1 MFFSHK
7 KGRKVQEGRKK
18 ERKGGGGGGGGYAGI
33 NNEDD
38 NGIQLAASRRQQQQ
52 QFGSGLWEKSLKR
65 SSSSKGV
72 LQKGNTAVVVEQQQ
86 RQQQDAASIEWEMRP
101 GGMLVQKRD
110 VPDAGTA
117 FGPLVKIKVSYG
129 LISHD
134 ITAPAFASFGDVKK
148 LLVSVT
154 GLTPKEQRLLFKGIE
169 KEDSEAL
176 HMAGVKDKA
185 KLILMED
192 PAARERKVQ
201 EQYKQEQIARS
212 YQIVTSIQ
220 AEVDK
225 LAEQVSTSEGSFNS
239 GDGISVSELRR
250 LNEDLM
256 QKLLRLDGVEAM
268 GEVMI
273 LRKTEVKR
281 VQGLVEAVDRLR
293 AALMKPPP
301 KENQVVVTTQWET
314 FDGGMGSLAAPP
326 ASSATV
332 NANWEMFE

>member
-1 MFFSHK
+1 
-7 KGRKVQEGRKK
+7 
-18 ERKGGGGGGGGYAGI
+18 
-33 NNEDD
+33 
-38 NGIQLAASRRQQQQ
+38 
-52 QFGSGLWEKSLKR
+52 
-65 SSSSKGV
+65 
-72 LQKGNTAVVVEQQQ
+72 
-86 RQQQDAASIEWEMRP
+86 
-101 GGMLVQKRD
+101 MLVQRRD

-117 FGPLVKIKVSYG
+117 FGPLVKIKVSFG

-201 EQYKQEQIARS
+201 EQYKQEQISRS

-273 LRKTEVKR
+273 LRKTEVPQHICSLLLHFFTVCSKS
-281 VQGLVEAVDRLR
+281 
-293 AALMKPPP
+293 KN
-301 KENQVVVTTQWET
+301 KEGTGNPL
-314 FDGGMGSLAAPP
+314 FSLPP
-326 ASSATV
+326 AFPLPI
-332 NANWEMFE
+332 NIIDFQCEFENLMVFGVHVSRSLQPFVA

>member
-1 MFFSHK
+1 MFVSHK
-7 KGRKVQEGRKK
+7 KGMKVQEGRKK
-18 ERKGGGGGGGGYAGI
+18 ERKGGGGGGGGGYAGI
-33 NNEDD
+33 DNEDD
-38 NGIQLAASRRQQQQ
+38 NGIQLAASRRQQ

-86 RQQQDAASIEWEMRP
+86 QQQQDAASIEWEMRP
-101 GGMLVQKRD
+101 GGMLVQRRD
-110 VPDAGTA
+110 VPDAGTP

-201 EQYKQEQIARS
+201 EKYKQEQIARS

-225 LAEQVSTSEGSFNS
+225 LAEQV
-239 GDGISVSELRR
+239 
-250 LNEDLM
+250 
-256 QKLLRLDGVEAM
+256 
-268 GEVMI
+268 
-273 LRKTEVKR
+273 
-281 VQGLVEAVDRLR
+281 
-293 AALMKPPP
+293 
-301 KENQVVVTTQWET
+301 
-314 FDGGMGSLAAPP
+314 
-326 ASSATV
+326 
-332 NANWEMFE
+332 

>member
-7 KGRKVQEGRKK
+7 KGRKVQEGWKK
-18 ERKGGGGGGGGYAGI
+18 ERKGGDGGGGGYAGI

-52 QFGSGLWEKSLKR
+52 QQQFGSGLWEKSLKR
-65 SSSSKGV
+65 SSSSNGV
-72 LQKGNTAVVVEQQQ
+72 LQKGSAAVVVEQQ
-86 RQQQDAASIEWEMRP
+86 QQQDAASIEWEMRP
-101 GGMLVQKRD
+101 GGMLVQRRD
-110 VPDAGTA
+110 VPDAGTP

-192 PAARERKVQ
+192 PAAQERKVQ

-256 QKLLRLDGVEAM
+256 QKLLRLDGVEAK

-314 FDGGMGSLAAPP
+314 FDGGMGSLAVPP
-326 ASSATV
+326 TSSATV
-332 NANWEMFE
+332 NANWEMFG

>member
-18 ERKGGGGGGGGYAGI
+18 ERKGGGGGGGEGGYAGI

-38 NGIQLAASRRQQQQ
+38 NGIQLAASRRQQ

-86 RQQQDAASIEWEMRP
+86 QQQQDAASIEWEMRP
-101 GGMLVQKRD
+101 GGMLVQRRD
-110 VPDAGTA
+110 VPDAGTP

-201 EQYKQEQIARS
+201 EKYKQEQIARS

-273 LRKTEVKR
+273 LRKTEVP
-281 VQGLVEAVDRLR
+281 QHIC
-293 AALMKPPP
+293 
-301 KENQVVVTTQWET
+301 
-314 FDGGMGSLAAPP
+314 SLLLHFF
-326 ASSATV
+326 TV
-332 NANWEMFE
+332 CSKS

>member
-18 ERKGGGGGGGGYAGI
+18 ERKGGGGGGGGGYAGI

-38 NGIQLAASRRQQQQ
+38 NGIQLAASRKQQ
-52 QFGSGLWEKSLKR
+52 QFGSGLWEKSLKK

-86 RQQQDAASIEWEMRP
+86 QDAASIEWEMRP
-101 GGMLVQKRD
+101 GGMLVQRRD
-110 VPDAGTA
+110 VPDAGTV

-273 LRKTEVKR
+273 LRKTEVP
-281 VQGLVEAVDRLR
+281 QHIC
-293 AALMKPPP
+293 
-301 KENQVVVTTQWET
+301 
-314 FDGGMGSLAAPP
+314 SLLLHFF
-326 ASSATV
+326 TV
-332 NANWEMFE
+332 CSKS